1 MKDVYSL
8 YRDLLKVLPVGARRF
23 VKIYSTCI
31 GLLAVFD
38 AAALGLF
45 ALVVGPLSQGNPVVL
60 PLFGT
65 VGDRGIFVVLGGIC
79 LLTVSKG
86 ASSIVLLRWATHRA
100 ARYELEIGS
109 RLLHAYFG
117 APWTERLKKN
127 SADIVRFT
135 DSSIS
140 PTIVAFL
147 LPGATILGEVM
158 TLTAVI
164 AVMSIAMPFIALVT
178 VVYLGVIGAF
188 LYLWV
193 ARRARAAGVINLEY
207 SVRTVRRITE
217 MVGAMKELT
226 LRNKNI
232 EVEDTIRDGRKHAVR
247 ARANIHFLGQV
258 PRFVLESGI
267 IGGFVLVGA
276 VGYVIGGEATAFS
289 AVALFGL
296 AGFRMAPSVVRFQ
309 FIVSLMTSTVP
320 HVRNLIGEI
329 RSSEGASAHRLG
341 RGSLPIPENPESLEF
356 KNVSFRYP
364 GAKEM
369 AVKKVSLTIP
379 FGQSIAIVGASG
391 AGKSTL
397 IDLILG
403 LIEPTSGVIA
413 IDGTPLTELTD
424 SWRARVGYV
433 PQEVALF
440 DVTVAQN
447 VALSW
452 RKDVDR
458 DRVKEAL
465 RGAQLLDTIEAR
477 KEGINGR
484 VGERGLTLSGGQRQ
498 RLGIAR
504 ALYVDPFV
512 LVMDEAT
519 SALDTETEMA
529 VTNAIKGL
537 AGRSTT
543 IIVAHRLST
552 VRDADRIF
560 FMRDGI
566 VAAQGN
572 FNELVKSVPDFA
584 RQAALAG
591 LA

>member
-1 MKDVYSL
+1 VKDIVAL
-8 YRDLLKVLPVGARRF
+8 YRELLRVLPADARRF
-23 VKIYSTCI
+23 VTIYATSL

-38 AAALGLF
+38 AAALGLL
-45 ALVVGPLSQGNPVVL
+45 ALVVGPLSAGNPVVL
-60 PLFGT
+60 PLIGELEES
-65 VGDRGIFVVLGGIC
+65 GIFIAIVGIC
-79 LLTVSKG
+79 VLTVAKG
-86 ASSIVLLRWATHRA
+86 VSSVLLLRWATRRA

-109 RLLHAYFG
+109 RLFDAYMA

-135 DSSIS
+135 DSSLYQ
-140 PTIVAFL
+140 TIATFL

-164 AVMSIAMPFIALVT
+164 TVMSIAMPVIALAT
-178 VVYLGVIGAF
+178 VLYLGGIGAV
-188 LYLWV
+188 LYFWI
-193 ARRARAAGVINLEY
+193 ARRARNAGATNLEY
-207 SVRTVRRITE
+207 SIRTARRITE

-226 LRNKNI
+226 LRNKNS
-232 EVEDTIRDGRKHAVR
+232 EVAAVVKENRGHAVR
-247 ARANIHFLGQV
+247 ARAIVLFLGQV

-276 VGYVIGGEATAFS
+276 AGYLMGGSAAALS

-296 AGFRMAPSVVRFQ
+296 AGFRTAPSVVRFQ
-309 FIVSLMTSTVP
+309 FVLSYMASTAP
-320 HVRNLIGEI
+320 HVHTLIDEI
-329 RSSEGASAHRLG
+329 RSSEGASEHRRG
-341 RGSLPIPENPESLEF
+341 RASLPLSDTPERLEF
-356 KNVSFRYP
+356 RDVDFRYP
-364 GAKEM
+364 GTTNE
-369 AVKKVSLTIP
+369 AVKGVSLTIP

-403 LIEPTSGVIA
+403 LIEPTSGVIV
-413 IDGTPLTELTD
+413 IDDTPLTDLTD

-433 PQEVALF
+433 PQEVSLF
-440 DVTVAQN
+440 DATIAQN

-452 RKDVDR
+452 SEDLDR

-465 RGAQLLDTIEAR
+465 RRAQLLATVEAR
-477 KEGINGR
+477 KEGIDGR
-484 VGERGLTLSGGQRQ
+484 VGERGLALSGGQRQ

-504 ALYVDPFV
+504 ALYVDPYV

-519 SALDTETEMA
+519 SALDTETEEA
-529 VTNAIKGL
+529 VTKAVKGL
-537 AGRSTT
+537 SGRSTT
-543 IIVAHRLST
+543 IVVAHRLST

-560 FMRDGI
+560 FMQDGI
-566 VAAQGN
+566 IAAQGS
-572 FNELVKSVPDFA
+572 FEELVKSVPDFA

-591 LA
+591 LT

>member
-1 MKDVYSL
+1 MKDIVAL
-8 YRDLLKVLPVGARRF
+8 YRELLRVLPADARRF
-23 VKIYSTCI
+23 VTIYATSL

-38 AAALGLF
+38 AAALGLL
-45 ALVVGPLSQGNPVVL
+45 ALVVGPLSAGNPVVL
-60 PLFGT
+60 PLIGELEES
-65 VGDRGIFVVLGGIC
+65 GIFIAIVGIC
-79 LLTVSKG
+79 VLTVAKG
-86 ASSIVLLRWATHRA
+86 VSSVLLLRWATRRA

-109 RLLHAYFG
+109 RLFDAYMA

-135 DSSIS
+135 DSSLYQ
-140 PTIVAFL
+140 TIATFL

-164 AVMSIAMPFIALVT
+164 TVMSIAMPVIALAT
-178 VVYLGVIGAF
+178 VLYLGGIGAV
-188 LYLWV
+188 LYFWI
-193 ARRARAAGVINLEY
+193 ARRARNAGATNLEY
-207 SVRTVRRITE
+207 SIRTARRITE

-226 LRNKNI
+226 LRNKNS
-232 EVEDTIRDGRKHAVR
+232 EVAAVVKENRGHAVR
-247 ARANIHFLGQV
+247 ARAIVLFLGQV

-276 VGYVIGGEATAFS
+276 AGYLMGGSAAALS

-296 AGFRMAPSVVRFQ
+296 AGFRTAPSVVRFQ
-309 FIVSLMTSTVP
+309 FVLSYMASTAP
-320 HVRNLIGEI
+320 HVHTLIDEI
-329 RSSEGASAHRLG
+329 RSSEGASEHRRG
-341 RGSLPIPENPESLEF
+341 RASLPLSDTPERLEF
-356 KNVSFRYP
+356 RDVDFRYP
-364 GAKEM
+364 GTTNE
-369 AVKKVSLTIP
+369 AVKGVSLTIP

-403 LIEPTSGVIA
+403 LIEPTSGVIV
-413 IDGTPLTELTD
+413 IDDTPLTDLTD

-433 PQEVALF
+433 PQEVSLF
-440 DVTVAQN
+440 DATIAQN

-452 RKDVDR
+452 SEDLDR

-465 RGAQLLDTIEAR
+465 RRAQLLATVEAR
-477 KEGINGR
+477 KEGIDGR
-484 VGERGLTLSGGQRQ
+484 VGERGLALSGGQRQ

-504 ALYVDPFV
+504 ALYVDPYV

-519 SALDTETEMA
+519 SALDTETEEA
-529 VTNAIKGL
+529 VTKAVKGL
-537 AGRSTT
+537 SGRSTT
-543 IIVAHRLST
+543 IVVAHRLST

-560 FMRDGI
+560 FMQDGI
-566 VAAQGN
+566 IAAQGS
-572 FNELVKSVPDFA
+572 FEELVKSVPDFA

-591 LA
+591 LT